1 MKNGEEW
8 GFLLYYHHC
17 RIWYTWIVEN
27 LNAIKGIA
35 IHLYNEYNLVLQDVE
50 FAVVQT
56 SIMNI
61 NDNYAVAIKNIGNRL
76 KQLSFCNTL
85 QVV

>member
-17 RIWYTWIVEN
+17 RICYTWIVEN
-27 LNAIKGIA
+27 LNAIKGMA

-61 NDNYAVAIKNIGNRL
+61 NDNYAVAIKNIGNEL

-85 QVV
+85 LVV